1 MVRNGSKEVPRG
13 LDDADWAGLDSLG
26 FGLARNDPQTER
38 PGGAILTLRAGNEIL
53 RESGG
58 NPVVSDTYGWTAP
71 LSPVRRQA
79 FEMEMCMAIAAPAM
93 TLDQEINPWEAQS
106 ARFEFAARKL
116 NLDEGLWKVLSTPSR
131 EIIVHFPVMMDNGK
145 IDMFTG
151 FRVQHNIARGPGK
164 GGIRYSPEVTLD
176 EVRALA
182 SWMTWKCAVVNIPFG
197 GAKGGVIC
205 DPKKMSQGELERM
218 TRRYTSEIID
228 FIGPEKDVPAPDVN
242 TNEQTMAWIMDTY
255 SMHMGHTVTS
265 VVTGKPLNIGGS
277 RGRVEATGRGVMV
290 MCDESLRYLNM
301 PVEGCRVIIQGLGNV
316 GSNAARLMKEHG
328 YKIVGIAEKEGGLC
342 NPNGIDI
349 HQLIEYKYRNGTT
362 LGFRGAEAMPS
373 EELMLNDCEIL
384 IPAATENV
392 ITSRNADQIKARIV
406 VEGANGPTT
415 AVADEILADKR
426 IFIVPD
432 ILANAGGVTASYF
445 EWVQDRQ
452 GYFWK
457 EAIVNEQLE
466 SILRDSF
473 DDVVR
478 YAEAHNVNN
487 RIAAYML
494 AIDRVAFTIKQRGI
508 YA

>member
-1 MVRNGSKEVPRG
+1 MSTV
-13 LDDADWAGLDSLG
+13 
-26 FGLARNDPQTER
+26 
-38 PGGAILTLRAGNEIL
+38 
-53 RESGG
+53 
-58 NPVVSDTYGWTAP
+58 NPAV
-71 LSPVRRQA
+71 
-79 FEMEMCMAIAAPAM
+79 

-116 NLDEGLWKVLSTPSR
+116 NLDPGLWKVLSSPAR
-131 EIIVHFPVMMDNGK
+131 EIIVHFPVSMDDGR
-145 IDMFTG
+145 IEMFTG
-151 FRVQHNIARGPGK
+151 FRVQHSIARGPAK
-164 GGIRYSPEVTLD
+164 GGIRFSPDVNLD

-205 DPKKMSQGELERM
+205 DPKTMSRGELERM

-277 RGRVEATGRGVMV
+277 RGRLEATGRGVLV
-290 MCDESLRYLNM
+290 VCGESLRYLNM
-301 PVEGCRVIIQGLGNV
+301 PIEGCRVVIQGFGNV
-316 GSNAARLMKEHG
+316 GSNAARLMMEQG
-328 YKIVGIAEKEGGLC
+328 YKIVGISEKDGGLS
-342 NPNGIDI
+342 NPSGIDI
-349 HQLIEYKYRNGTT
+349 HQLIAYKQRNGTT
-362 LGFRGAEAMPS
+362 LGFNGAEATPS
-373 EELMLNDCEIL
+373 EELIVSDCDIL

-392 ITSRNADQIKARIV
+392 ITSRNVDKIKARIV

-415 AVADEILADKR
+415 AVADEVLSEKR
-426 IFIVPD
+426 IFVVPD

-457 EAIVNEQLE
+457 EAIVNDQLE
-466 SILRDSF
+466 TILRDSF